1 MKRNLDGESETVRKG
16 RSMEENILELIKE
29 KGPLTGSEILES
41 TEADGLTL
49 WRTCKGSSNLLICAI
64 GTRYMRLDQRVEG
77 LARLSPSILREFLTY
92 SVIGLASDPVA
103 AREKADKILLHIE
116 EVSSAKSQL
125 AYSIVSSMANRLEIE
140 VPIQEQVCFIL
151 AGDIVYNMAHD
162 VPRPE
167 RSTGKLVRGSDMD
180 LVVIADEM
188 FPPPLMS
195 RLDDAIY
202 QEKYRLL
209 MTPHIREEVD
219 YVVKNMER
227 VQEQLAF
234 DTFKRM
240 VACKIMYEGTLLY
253 GSDQI
258 FHRVKSMLRDY
269 GVTAKLQA
277 MEKQALL
284 FRNQAERR
292 LLDEDSEKSEQN
304 EAYLFYPVEES
315 EEFE

>member
-1 MKRNLDGESETVRKG
+1 
-16 RSMEENILELIKE
+16 MEEIISELIRE

-41 TEADGLTL
+41 TGADGLLL
-49 WRTCKGSSNLLICAI
+49 WRTCKGSSNLLICTI

-92 SVIGLASDPVA
+92 SVIGLASDPSA
-103 AREKADKILLHIE
+103 AREKADRILLHIE
-116 EVSSAKSQL
+116 EVSKAKSQL

-140 VPIQEQVCFIL
+140 VPIQEQVCFII

-180 LVVIADEM
+180 LVVIADEA

-209 MTPHIREEVD
+209 VTPHIREEID

-240 VACKIMYEGTLLY
+240 VACKILYEGTLLY
-253 GSDQI
+253 GSEQI
-258 FHRVKSMLRDY
+258 FHRVKSMLRDR
-269 GVTAKLQA
+269 GVTTKLQA

-284 FRNQAERR
+284 FRNEAEHR
-292 LLDEDSEKSEQN
+292 LLDEGPEKSEQN
-304 EAYLFYPVEES
+304 ETHLFYPAEES

>member
-1 MKRNLDGESETVRKG
+1 MLPSKKG
-16 RSMEENILELIKE
+16 GNRSHQEGMEDKIIQLLEE
-29 KGPLTGSEILES
+29 KGPLTGSEVLDN
-41 TEADGLTL
+41 TGADSLAL
-49 WRTCKGSSNLLICAI
+49 WRTCKVSSGLFLCSI
-64 GTRYMRLDQRVEG
+64 GTRYLRLDHRVEG

-92 SVIGLASDPVA
+92 SVIGLASDPLP
-103 AREKADKILLHIE
+103 ARRKAEKIRLHIE
-116 EVSSAKSQL
+116 EVSKAKSQL
-125 AYSIVSSMANRLEIE
+125 AYSIVSSMAHRLETE
-140 VPIQEQVCFIL
+140 VPIQENVCFII

-202 QEKYRLL
+202 REKYRLL

-227 VQEQLAF
+227 VKEQLAF
-234 DTFKRM
+234 DTFKRI
-240 VACKIMYEGTLLY
+240 VACKIMYEGTLLF
-253 GSDQI
+253 GSEQV
-258 FHRVKSMLRDY
+258 FHRVKSLLREY
-269 GVTAKLQA
+269 GVVAKLQA

-284 FRNQAERR
+284 FRNQAETQ
-292 LLDEDSEKSEQN
+292 LLDGDPGKSLQN
-304 EAYLFYPVEES
+304 EAYLFYPAEES